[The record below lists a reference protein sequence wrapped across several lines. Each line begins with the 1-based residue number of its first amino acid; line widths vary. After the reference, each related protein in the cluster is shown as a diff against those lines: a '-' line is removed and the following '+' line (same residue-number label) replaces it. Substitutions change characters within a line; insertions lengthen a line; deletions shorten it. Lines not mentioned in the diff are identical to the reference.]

1 MKYGFNLPGTLD
13 GRALLAFSRRA
24 DELGFE
30 SIWSGDHIILP
41 TAGTNQY
48 PYTIDG
54 SFQRPADAPY
64 HEMMTVLSF
73 VAGATERVRIGSTV
87 IILPYRDPVVQAKMF
102 SSLDVLTNG
111 RVVCGVGVGWLEK
124 EFDTLRVP
132 YADRGPMSDECL
144 EVMRCLWTEDE
155 PEFHGRFFDFDG
167 IQMNPKPV
175 QRPHIPIW
183 VGGHT
188 GRALRRTAKYG
199 DAWHPTRQ
207 TPDFVAAMLPGLRT
221 TPSRRG
227 GTFRTSP
234 SRSSAASSSR
244 TLGRRKA
251 AACARAARS
260 SRPRKRS
267 STTRCDAAKS
277 ASISSRS
284 TSARRIPLT
293 ASAPSS
299 TSPRRLRRRWS
310 SVGYPVSRTTT
321 LKRRRIHALDSSSK
335 LTTSRVP
342 RPGST
347 ATRSP
352 SVGTASG
359 SVCLYTRPTGSP
371 VAE

>member
-1 MKYGFNLPGTLD
+1 MKFGFNLPGTLD
-13 GRALLAFSRRA
+13 GKALLAFASRA

-111 RVVCGVGVGWLEK
+111 RVICGVGVGWLEK

-155 PEFHGRFFDFDG
+155 PEYHGRFFDFDG
-167 IQMNPKPV
+167 IQMYPKPV
-175 QRPHIPIW
+175 QKPHIPIW

-207 TPDFVAAMLPGLRT
+207 TPDYVAAMLPRLANYAEQAGRDAADITISLKRSLFFTDLGLSESGGVRT
-221 TPSRRG
+221 G
-227 GTFRTSP
+227 GALIASTREIVDDALRCREIGIDQLTFDFRTP
-234 SRSSAASSSR
+234 DPGDCIR
-244 TLGRRKA
+244 TIEHFAEKV
-251 AACARAARS
+251 
-260 SRPRKRS
+260 
-267 STTRCDAAKS
+267 
-277 ASISSRS
+277 
-284 TSARRIPLT
+284 
-293 ASAPSS
+293 AP
-299 TSPRRLRRRWS
+299 
-310 SVGYPVSRTTT
+310 
-321 LKRRRIHALDSSSK
+321 AL
-335 LTTSRVP
+335 
-342 RPGST
+342 
-347 ATRSP
+347 
-352 SVGTASG
+352 
-359 SVCLYTRPTGSP
+359 
-371 VAE
+371 E

>member
-1 MKYGFNLPGTLD
+1 MKFGFNLPGALD
-13 GRALLAFSRRA
+13 GHALLTFARRA

-48 PYTIDG
+48 PYTLDG

-111 RVVCGVGVGWLEK
+111 RVICGVGVGWLEK

-144 EVMRCLWTEDE
+144 EVMRCLWTEGE
-155 PEFHGRFFDFDG
+155 PEYHGRFFDFDG

-175 QRPHIPIW
+175 QKPHIPIW

-207 TPDFVAAMLPGLRT
+207 TPDFVAAMLPRLSNYAEQAGREVVDITISLKRSLFFTDLGLVESGGVRT
-221 TPSRRG
+221 G
-227 GTFRTSP
+227 GALIASTQEVIDDALRCREIGIDQLTFDFRTP
-234 SRSSAASSSR
+234 DPGDCVR
-244 TLGRRKA
+244 T
-251 AACARAARS
+251 
-260 SRPRKRS
+260 
-267 STTRCDAAKS
+267 
-277 ASISSRS
+277 IE
-284 TSARRIPLT
+284 
-293 ASAPSS
+293 
-299 TSPRRLRRRWS
+299 
-310 SVGYPVSRTTT
+310 
-321 LKRRRIHALDSSSK
+321 H
-335 LTTSRVP
+335 
-342 RPGST
+342 
-347 ATRSP
+347 
-352 SVGTASG
+352 
-359 SVCLYTRPTGSP
+359 
-371 VAE
+371 VAERVAPALE